1 MDGAAPVDVGG
12 AEDYGCSEEE
22 DAIAA
27 MMMLN
32 GSTDMNEA
40 EVWYY
45 RCTYYIQRQV
55 VDVSEL
61 SIYSIAASTIM
72 LMLSFVHQKY

>member
-1 MDGAAPVDVGG
+1 MDAAEPLDGAAPVEVGG
-12 AEDYGCSEEE
+12 AEDYGCIEEE

-40 EVWYY
+40 EV
-45 RCTYYIQRQV
+45 
-55 VDVSEL
+55 
-61 SIYSIAASTIM
+61 
-72 LMLSFVHQKY
+72 